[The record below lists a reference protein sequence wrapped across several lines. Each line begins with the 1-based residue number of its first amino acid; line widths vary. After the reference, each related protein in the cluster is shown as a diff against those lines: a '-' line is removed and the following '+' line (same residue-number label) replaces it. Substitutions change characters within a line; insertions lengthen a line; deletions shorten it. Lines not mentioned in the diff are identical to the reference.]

1 MGSLIVKYSAYEL
14 LGLNLDASKE
24 EIKMSYQQLKED
36 IALSNDYLITKNEEL
51 TRVEE
56 AYQLLMDDDLRYQ
69 YDRSIDEIQKE
80 QIENNFAHYQQ
91 ALNMFLSLKDYIGK
105 EVEIVYSWEDGKDK
119 SSGPLLS
126 VENFS
131 SVSIPGL
138 RLDFLSY
145 HSAISSI
152 KDMKTN
158 KMFYYNPYVPFAYR
172 PHDLEYL
179 TEIKKQSWGE
189 VVANRQKREVERQK
203 ELLSKKKEYEDARAI
218 AKRERLM
225 KEGLPYVHPKLK
237 KEWTNWVENHI
248 MNAETCLEVE
258 LSLFIMK
265 HLSLGADYSI
275 IDTIV
280 TDMNYTP
287 YLMGYT
293 ASVVSH
299 FDRQGKLFDQY
310 WKSRFGIDDFE
321 NKKQKKPRF
330 IFVKR

>member
-1 MGSLIVKYSAYEL
+1 
-14 LGLNLDASKE
+14 
-24 EIKMSYQQLKED
+24 
-36 IALSNDYLITKNEEL
+36 
-51 TRVEE
+51 
-56 AYQLLMDDDLRYQ
+56 
-69 YDRSIDEIQKE
+69 
-80 QIENNFAHYQQ
+80 
-91 ALNMFLSLKDYIGK
+91 
-105 EVEIVYSWEDGKDK
+105 
-119 SSGPLLS
+119 
-126 VENFS
+126 
-131 SVSIPGL
+131 
-138 RLDFLSY
+138 
-145 HSAISSI
+145 
-152 KDMKTN
+152 
-158 KMFYYNPYVPFAYR
+158 
-172 PHDLEYL
+172 
-179 TEIKKQSWGE
+179 
-189 VVANRQKREVERQK
+189 
-203 ELLSKKKEYEDARAI
+203 
-218 AKRERLM
+218 
-225 KEGLPYVHPKLK
+225 
-237 KEWTNWVENHI
+237 